1 MSRPFYNDAKKAKM
15 CRSSSSFLSHFLFPH
30 DLNGHISTKVRP
42 IFTKFRVV
50 MQNGSVQS
58 SRAATLK
65 KFEFQ
70 KFKMADGRHF
80 ENNYIAISL
89 KPILMKFGRVT
100 RIGPLQQIDC

>member
-1 MSRPFYNDAKKAKM
+1 MG
-15 CRSSSSFLSHFLFPH
+15 L
-30 DLNGHISTKVRP
+30 
-42 IFTKFRVV
+42 
-50 MQNGSVQS
+50 

-89 KPILMKFGRVT
+89 KPILMKFVRVT